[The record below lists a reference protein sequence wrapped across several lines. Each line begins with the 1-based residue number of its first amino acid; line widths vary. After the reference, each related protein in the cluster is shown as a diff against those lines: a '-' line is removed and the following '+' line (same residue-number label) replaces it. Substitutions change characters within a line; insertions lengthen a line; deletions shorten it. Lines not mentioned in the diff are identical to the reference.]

1 MSKYIHNGANL
12 IVIITNDGWWRN
24 TSGYKQHENYARL
37 RAIETRCWVARSANT
52 GVTCFIDPYG
62 EVINPQPYNT
72 VASIKLDVPV
82 SKAGETFYVK
92 YGDIISKLA
101 MIFAILLVLWDI
113 IAIIKSKRSRG

>member
-1 MSKYIHNGANL
+1 MRI
-12 IVIITNDGWWRN
+12 
-24 TSGYKQHENYARL
+24 
-37 RAIETRCWVARSANT
+37 ARSANT

-113 IAIIKSKRSRG
+113 IAIIKSKRSGG